1 MLWKQRELWILY
13 LSMVFSILWPQ
24 VQAIR
29 QMRLC
34 FCSRAPERPAFWPQM
49 HTGGWKVN
57 VVRKGETLCFNIIN
71 QTLFLNVCSSRI
83 PLVSMVAQ
91 TWFWHRGCL
100 GNRHKH
106 LTGSVRQ
113 KTGKKQMVTY
123 SPFCLLKI
131 SFVSCSIFQY
141 MQVCKNWTFIKRL
154 AKCGFLAKLLER
166 LPRQGSRSAPLWVT
180 FALLG
185 WFFWACGNL
194 MGGWILLC
202 QDTPVRRWSLAG
214 ILGWD
219 VEKVGVHGTLVT
231 AETFPAEGCGGGGSA
246 VGQLM
251 AGLASAEPVATRRW
265 PLVPGPLPSLLCVKD
280 QLPSLFLKSLN
291 TVVMQHPGRL
301 LSLK

>member
-1 MLWKQRELWILY
+1 MLLKQRELWILY

-34 FCSRAPERPAFWPQM
+34 FCSRAPEPPAFWPQM
-49 HTGGWKVN
+49 YTGGWKVN

-91 TWFWHRGCL
+91 AWFWHRGCL

-113 KTGKKQMVTY
+113 KTGKKQMVTC
-123 SPFCLLKI
+123 SPFCLLEI

-141 MQVCKNWTFIKRL
+141 MQVCKNWAFIKRL

-180 FALLG
+180 FVLLG
-185 WFFWACGNL
+185 WVFWACGNL

-214 ILGWD
+214 ILGWGRGEGWGPWHICD
-219 VEKVGVHGTLVT
+219 GRNISSRGVWRRGVGRGAADGRPGISRARGHTQVT
-231 AETFPAEGCGGGGSA
+231 SGARAPA
-246 VGQLM
+246 V
-251 AGLASAEPVATRRW
+251 ASM
-265 PLVPGPLPSLLCVKD
+265 C
-280 QLPSLFLKSLN
+280 
-291 TVVMQHPGRL
+291 
-301 LSLK
+301 